1 MMKHASFKTRKKW
14 EFNLNLRRDTCH
26 LSSVGVLD
34 SAIRPAVTLSISGK
48 EKRVKKSMKKK
59 ERLID
64 AMPLIGDGLI
74 RIKVAVVK
82 YGSAEGERK
91 STGKKEIRRS
101 GGSLAAIERPPNHR
115 RTNQAI

>member
-1 MMKHASFKTRKKW
+1 
-14 EFNLNLRRDTCH
+14 
-26 LSSVGVLD
+26 
-34 SAIRPAVTLSISGK
+34 
-48 EKRVKKSMKKK
+48 MKKK